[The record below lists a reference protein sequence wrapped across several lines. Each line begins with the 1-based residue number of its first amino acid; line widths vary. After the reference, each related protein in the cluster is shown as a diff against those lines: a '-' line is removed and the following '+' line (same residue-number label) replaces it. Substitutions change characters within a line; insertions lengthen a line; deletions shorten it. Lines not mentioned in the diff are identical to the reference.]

1 MYCEFASD
9 WLWMIAF
16 CIFVLQMASYIST
29 LELNVEDGKHVYP
42 AQGVVSKCHLLSNL
56 P

>member
-1 MYCEFASD
+1 MYCECAGD
-9 WLWMIAF
+9 WQWMIAF
-16 CIFVLQMASYIST
+16 CIFVLQMTSNIST

-42 AQGVVSKCHLLSNL
+42 AQVVVSICHLLSNL

>member
-1 MYCEFASD
+1 
-9 WLWMIAF
+9 
-16 CIFVLQMASYIST
+16 MASYIST

-56 P
+56 PWHMRFLFIFL